1 MKNNV
6 KFGDWFSWE
15 PFDDYADGTVGDP
28 ADTAIVIN
36 HVINGL
42 SDRAR
47 LKKHGINKLTHQ
59 TDCDVNGIH
68 LYTFTTDEYTFIC
81 HYICA
86 DEDQAYLF
94 RHKVLS

>member
-15 PFDDYADGTVGDP
+15 PHDDYVDEAMDDSADIAV
-28 ADTAIVIN
+28 VIN
-36 HVINGL
+36 NIL
-42 SDRAR
+42 SDNN
-47 LKKHGINKLTHQ
+47 KMKQHNFKDHG
-59 TDCDVNGIH
+59 DVNGIN
-68 LYTFTTDEYTFIC
+68 LYTITTDEYTFIC

>member
-15 PFDDYADGTVGDP
+15 LHDDYVDEAMNDSTDIAATVDH
-28 ADTAIVIN
+28 I
-36 HVINGL
+36 L
-42 SDRAR
+42 SDNN
-47 LKKHGINKLTHQ
+47 KMKEYNFKDHG
-59 TDCDVNGIH
+59 DVNGIN

>member
-36 HVINGL
+36 GML
-42 SDRAR
+42 SDGAR
-47 LKKHGINKLTHQ
+47 LKKYNIIFHNIP
-59 TDCDVNGIH
+59 
-68 LYTFTTDEYTFIC
+68 Y
-81 HYICA
+81 
-86 DEDQAYLF
+86 
-94 RHKVLS
+94 

>member
-15 PFDDYADGTVGDP
+15 LHDDYVDEAMNDSTDIAATVDH
-28 ADTAIVIN
+28 I
-36 HVINGL
+36 L
-42 SDRAR
+42 SDNNKMKEYN
-47 LKKHGINKLTHQ
+47 LKDHG
-59 TDCDVNGIH
+59 DVNGIN

-86 DEDQAYLF
+86 DENIIKDQAYLF
-94 RHKVLS
+94 RHHR

>member
-1 MKNNV
+1 MENNV

-36 HVINGL
+36 GML
-42 SDRAR
+42 SDGAR
-47 LKKHGINKLTHQ
+47 LKKYNINKLTHH

-68 LYTFTTDEYTFIC
+68 LYTITTDEYTFIC